1 MQALLLRGDPLAPT
15 HDVGERDEGNRQAGR
30 TPGGGTLQTTML
42 AFLLIQDG
50 PRETEN
56 QLYSTTLISFSAI
69 DGSIQWHLSQPR
81 VSPPGGASLPQP
93 RDQDDHISAQKKPSP
108 YPLFHF
114 YSPIFHYMNA
124 RQSID
129 PARVSR
135 SPLHHESFH
144 HHHLY
149 YSLPVSGLRQQ

>member
-56 QLYSTTLISFSAI
+56 QLCSVMLPYIGVPIWCPLGEPSEILITHHGFAN
-69 DGSIQWHLSQPR
+69 
-81 VSPPGGASLPQP
+81 
-93 RDQDDHISAQKKPSP
+93 
-108 YPLFHF
+108 F
-114 YSPIFHYMNA
+114 NA
-124 RQSID
+124 RAA
-129 PARVSR
+129 PF
-135 SPLHHESFH
+135 PLHPLHYHSQA
-144 HHHLY
+144 
-149 YSLPVSGLRQQ
+149 VSV